1 MAVFVYRGEK
11 VIVNFFFEIIITRL
25 KRMFCVYR
33 LKRCQEGLLNVVLL
47 LFLSLVFTA
56 CGDSDSRK
64 NDRDGAAERIFKG
77 TVREIMGEVQ
87 FKEFDGEFK
96 RLEVGRKLFEKNK
109 LVVEPEA
116 SVVISVSDGSA
127 LMVDGK
133 SEVEL
138 DAMVLESLRRKI
150 AISVRQGRL
159 MFDIQKQTV
168 KDEFEF
174 RTDNLVSTVRGAA
187 GFVENVDG
195 LEISSLKDGGLD
207 VVRENDSPMTITSG
221 QTLLAND
228 NGVRVIS
235 LSCSGTLIL
244 ARAIDS
250 IANGVSSQLG
260 IRASRLALDQL
271 EKMLLTYDDAY
282 KKKIESFVKKTRP
295 QFKPSPLNEYIGK
308 PEVTL
313 EASFVPGTFVIV
325 LGIRESI
332 PESGLY
338 KHTFKW
344 EDSTAY
350 GAKRFIVNCSNGDV
364 EYICHTW
371 NTNFVSAKMAEILT
385 KADERKAVAVKDSSQ
400 QSKKLKKSIAIE
412 GSARERIHVLPEERD
427 IPATLRF
434 SVTGLA
440 GADLKQIKKIV
451 VKRKKSVI
459 KTFSGDEL
467 LTNSFK
473 VPLRLKQNR
482 IARIEITAFLAKG
495 KKIKAKKIYETYCYF
510 DNYEGG
516 KKSNRVN
523 DMSAEEEYKNV
534 VAKHLLKNE

>member
-11 VIVNFFFEIIITRL
+11 VIVNFFYEIIITRL

-33 LKRCQEGLLNVVLL
+33 LKRCQEGLLNVVLV
-47 LFLSLVFTA
+47 LFLSLVFSA

-64 NDRDGAAERIFKG
+64 NDRDGTAERIFKG
-77 TVREIMGEVQ
+77 TVREIVGEVQ
-87 FKEFDGEFK
+87 LKTFDGESN
-96 RLEVGRKLFEKNK
+96 RLEVGQKIFEKNK
-109 LVVEPEA
+109 VVVEPNA

-138 DAMVLESLRRKI
+138 DAIVLESLRRKI
-150 AISVRQGRL
+150 AISVRHGRL

-207 VVRENDSPMTITSG
+207 VVRENDSPMTLTSG

-235 LSCSGTLIL
+235 LSSSGTLIL

-250 IANGVSSQLG
+250 IANEASSQLG

-271 EKMLLTYDDAY
+271 EKMLQTYDDVY
-282 KKKIESFVKKTRP
+282 KKKIENFVKKTRP

-308 PEVTL
+308 PEATL

-325 LGIRESI
+325 LGIRDSI

-338 KHTFKW
+338 KHTFEW

-412 GSARERIHVLPEERD
+412 GSVRERIHVLPEERD

-451 VKRKKSVI
+451 VKRKKTVI

>member
-1 MAVFVYRGEK
+1 MVVYRGDK
-11 VIVNFFFEIIITRL
+11 VIVSFFFEIIITRL
-25 KRMFCVYR
+25 KRMLGVYR
-33 LKRCQEGLLNVVLL
+33 LVRIQEGLLSVVLVL
-47 LFLSLVFTA
+47 ALSLVFSA

-64 NDRDGAAERIFKG
+64 NANGSESVEHIFRG
-77 TVREIMGEVQ
+77 TVRQVVGDVQ
-87 FKEFDGEFK
+87 LKTFDGESS
-96 RLEVGRKLFEKNK
+96 RLEVGHKFFEGSK
-109 LVVEPEA
+109 LVAEPRA
-116 SVVISVSDGSA
+116 SVVISVADGSA
-127 LMVDGK
+127 LKMDGK
-133 SEVEL
+133 TEVEL
-138 DAMVLESLRRKI
+138 DAKVLESLRRKVV
-150 AISVRQGRL
+150 ISLHQGRL

-168 KDEFEF
+168 KDEFEI
-174 RTDNLVSTVRGAA
+174 RTDKFGATIHGTA
-187 GFVENVDG
+187 GFAENVDG
-195 LEISSLKDGGLD
+195 LEIISLKSERLEVMSENGL
-207 VVRENDSPMTITSG
+207 TSVIAAG

-228 NGVRVIS
+228 NGVRVLS
-235 LSCSGTLIL
+235 LSSSGTLIL

-250 IANGVSSQLG
+250 IATESSSKLGV
-260 IRASRLALDQL
+260 RASRLALDEV
-271 EKMLLTYDDAY
+271 EKKLQNYDDAY
-282 KKKIESFVKKTRP
+282 KKKVESFIKKTQP
-295 QFKPSPLNEYIGK
+295 QFKAKPLNEYIGK
-308 PEVTL
+308 PVAPL
-313 EASFVPGTFVIV
+313 EASFVPGTYVMV
-325 LGIRESI
+325 LGIRDSI

-338 KHTFKW
+338 KRSFEW

-350 GAKRFIVNCSNGDV
+350 GAKRFIVNCGNDEV

-385 KADERKAVAVKDSSQ
+385 KANERKAVAVKDSSQ
-400 QSKKLKKSIAIE
+400 QSKKVKKSIAIE

-440 GADLKQIKKIV
+440 GADLKQIRKIV

-482 IARIEITAFLAKG
+482 IARIEITAFLVNG
-495 KKIKAKKIYETYCYF
+495 KKIKARKVYETYCYF

-534 VAKHLLKNE
+534 VSKHLLKNE

>member
-1 MAVFVYRGEK
+1 VF
-11 VIVNFFFEIIITRL
+11 
-25 KRMFCVYR
+25 
-33 LKRCQEGLLNVVLL
+33 
-47 LFLSLVFTA
+47 SA

-64 NDRDGAAERIFKG
+64 NDRDGTAERIFKG
-77 TVREIMGEVQ
+77 TVREIVGEVQ
-87 FKEFDGEFK
+87 LKTFDGESN
-96 RLEVGRKLFEKNK
+96 RLEVGQKVFEKNK
-109 LVVEPEA
+109 VVVEPKA

-138 DAMVLESLRRKI
+138 DAIVLESLRRKI
-150 AISVRQGRL
+150 AISVRHGRL
-159 MFDIQKQTV
+159 MFEIQKQTV

-174 RTDNLVSTVRGAA
+174 LTDNLASTVRGAA

-207 VVRENDSPMTITSG
+207 VVRENDSPMTLTSG

-235 LSCSGTLIL
+235 LSSSGTLIL

-250 IANGVSSQLG
+250 IVNEASSQLG

-271 EKMLLTYDDAY
+271 EKMLLTYDDGY

-308 PEVTL
+308 PEATL

-325 LGIRESI
+325 LGIRDSI

-338 KHTFKW
+338 KHTFEW

-385 KADERKAVAVKDSSQ
+385 KANERKAVAVKDSSQ

-412 GSARERIHVLPEERD
+412 GSVRERIHVLPEERD

-451 VKRKKSVI
+451 VKRKNAVI

>member
-33 LKRCQEGLLNVVLL
+33 LKRCQEGLLNVVLV
-47 LFLSLVFTA
+47 LFLSLVFSA

-64 NDRDGAAERIFKG
+64 NDRDGTAERIFKG
-77 TVREIMGEVQ
+77 TVREIVGEVQ
-87 FKEFDGEFK
+87 LKTYDGESN
-96 RLEVGRKLFEKNK
+96 RLEVGQKVFEKNK
-109 LVVEPEA
+109 VVVEPKA

-138 DAMVLESLRRKI
+138 DAIVLESLRRKN
-150 AISVRQGRL
+150 AISVRHGRL

-207 VVRENDSPMTITSG
+207 VVRENDSPMTLTSG

-235 LSCSGTLIL
+235 LSSSGTLIL

-250 IANGVSSQLG
+250 IANEASSQLE

-271 EKMLLTYDDAY
+271 EKMLLTYNDVY
-282 KKKIESFVKKTRP
+282 KKKIENFVKKTRP

-308 PEVTL
+308 PEATL

-325 LGIRESI
+325 LGIRDSI

-338 KHTFKW
+338 KHTFEW

-412 GSARERIHVLPEERD
+412 GSVRERIHVLPEERD

-451 VKRKKSVI
+451 VKRKTAVI

-495 KKIKAKKIYETYCYF
+495 KKITAKKIYETYCYF

>member
-1 MAVFVYRGEK
+1 M
-11 VIVNFFFEIIITRL
+11 IVNFFYEIIITRL

-33 LKRCQEGLLNVVLL
+33 LKRCQEGLLNVVLV
-47 LFLSLVFTA
+47 LFLSLVFSA

-64 NDRDGAAERIFKG
+64 NDRDGTAERIFKG
-77 TVREIMGEVQ
+77 TVREIVGEVQ
-87 FKEFDGEFK
+87 LKTFDGESN
-96 RLEVGRKLFEKNK
+96 RLEVGQKIFEKNK
-109 LVVEPEA
+109 VVVEPNA

-138 DAMVLESLRRKI
+138 DAIVLESLRRKI
-150 AISVRQGRL
+150 AISVRHGRL

-207 VVRENDSPMTITSG
+207 VVRENDSPMTLTSG

-235 LSCSGTLIL
+235 LSSSGTLIL

-250 IANGVSSQLG
+250 IANEASSQLG

-271 EKMLLTYDDAY
+271 EKMLQTYDDVY
-282 KKKIESFVKKTRP
+282 KKKIENFVKKTRP

-308 PEVTL
+308 PEATL

-325 LGIRESI
+325 LGIRDSI

-338 KHTFKW
+338 KHTFEW

-385 KADERKAVAVKDSSQ
+385 KANERKAVAVKDSSQ

-412 GSARERIHVLPEERD
+412 GSVRERIHVLPEERD

-451 VKRKKSVI
+451 VKRKKTVI

>member
-33 LKRCQEGLLNVVLL
+33 LKRCQEGLLNVVLV
-47 LFLSLVFTA
+47 LFLSLVFSA

-64 NDRDGAAERIFKG
+64 NDRDGTAECIFKG
-77 TVREIMGEVQ
+77 TVREIVGEVQ
-87 FKEFDGEFK
+87 LKTFDGESN
-96 RLEVGRKLFEKNK
+96 RLEVGQKVFEKNK
-109 LVVEPEA
+109 VVVELKA

-138 DAMVLESLRRKI
+138 DAIVLESLRRKI
-150 AISVRQGRL
+150 AISVRHGRL

-195 LEISSLKDGGLD
+195 LEISSLKDGSLD
-207 VVRENDSPMTITSG
+207 VVRENDSPMTLTSG

-235 LSCSGTLIL
+235 LSSSGTLIL

-250 IANGVSSQLG
+250 IANEASSQLG

-271 EKMLLTYDDAY
+271 EKMLLTYDDVY
-282 KKKIESFVKKTRP
+282 KKKIENFVKKTRP

-308 PEVTL
+308 PEATL

-325 LGIRESI
+325 LGIRDSI

-338 KHTFKW
+338 KHTFEW

-385 KADERKAVAVKDSSQ
+385 KANERKAVAVKDSSQ

-412 GSARERIHVLPEERD
+412 GSVRERIHVLPEERD

-451 VKRKKSVI
+451 VKRKKAVI

-495 KKIKAKKIYETYCYF
+495 KKITAKKIYETYCYF

>member
-33 LKRCQEGLLNVVLL
+33 LKRCQEGLLNVVLV
-47 LFLSLVFTA
+47 LFLSLVFSA

-64 NDRDGAAERIFKG
+64 NDRDGTAERIFKG
-77 TVREIMGEVQ
+77 TVREIVGEVQ
-87 FKEFDGEFK
+87 LNTFDGESN
-96 RLEVGRKLFEKNK
+96 RLEVGQKIFEKNK
-109 LVVEPEA
+109 VVVEPKA

-138 DAMVLESLRRKI
+138 DAIVLESLRRKI
-150 AISVRQGRL
+150 VISVRHGRL

-207 VVRENDSPMTITSG
+207 VVRENDSPMTLTSG

-235 LSCSGTLIL
+235 LSSSGTLIL

-250 IANGVSSQLG
+250 IANEASSQLG

-271 EKMLLTYDDAY
+271 EKMLLTYDDVY
-282 KKKIESFVKKTRP
+282 KKKIENFVKKTRP

-308 PEVTL
+308 PEATL

-325 LGIRESI
+325 LGIRDSI

-338 KHTFKW
+338 KHTFEW

-412 GSARERIHVLPEERD
+412 GSVRERIHVLPEERD

-451 VKRKKSVI
+451 VKRKKAVI

-495 KKIKAKKIYETYCYF
+495 KKITAKKIYETYCYF

>member
-11 VIVNFFFEIIITRL
+11 VIVNFFYEIIITRL

-33 LKRCQEGLLNVVLL
+33 LKRCQEGLLNVVLV
-47 LFLSLVFTA
+47 LFLSLVFSA

-64 NDRDGAAERIFKG
+64 NDRDGTAERIFKG
-77 TVREIMGEVQ
+77 TVREIVGEVQ
-87 FKEFDGEFK
+87 LKTFDGESN
-96 RLEVGRKLFEKNK
+96 RLEVGQKIFEKNK
-109 LVVEPEA
+109 VVVEPNA

-138 DAMVLESLRRKI
+138 DAIVLESLRRKI
-150 AISVRQGRL
+150 AISVRHGRL

-207 VVRENDSPMTITSG
+207 VVRENDSPMTLTSG

-235 LSCSGTLIL
+235 LSSSGTLIL

-250 IANGVSSQLG
+250 IANEASSQLG

-271 EKMLLTYDDAY
+271 EKMLQTYDDVY
-282 KKKIESFVKKTRP
+282 KKKIENFVKKTRP

-308 PEVTL
+308 PEATL

-325 LGIRESI
+325 LGIRDSI

-338 KHTFKW
+338 KHTFEW

-385 KADERKAVAVKDSSQ
+385 KANERKAVAVKDSSQ

-412 GSARERIHVLPEERD
+412 GSVRERIHVLPEERD

-451 VKRKKSVI
+451 VKRKKTVI

>member
-33 LKRCQEGLLNVVLL
+33 LKRCQEGLLNVVLV
-47 LFLSLVFTA
+47 LFLSLVFSA

-64 NDRDGAAERIFKG
+64 NDRDGTAERIFKG
-77 TVREIMGEVQ
+77 TVREIVGEVQ
-87 FKEFDGEFK
+87 LKTFDGESN
-96 RLEVGRKLFEKNK
+96 RLEVGQKIFEKNK
-109 LVVEPEA
+109 VVVEPNA

-138 DAMVLESLRRKI
+138 DAIVLESLRRKI
-150 AISVRQGRL
+150 AISVRHGRL

-207 VVRENDSPMTITSG
+207 VVRENDSPMTLTSG

-235 LSCSGTLIL
+235 LSSSGTLIL

-250 IANGVSSQLG
+250 IANEASSQLG

-271 EKMLLTYDDAY
+271 EKMLQTYDDVY
-282 KKKIESFVKKTRP
+282 KKKIENFVKKTRP

-308 PEVTL
+308 PEATL

-325 LGIRESI
+325 LGIRDSI

-338 KHTFKW
+338 KHTFEW

-412 GSARERIHVLPEERD
+412 GSVRERIHVLPEERD

-451 VKRKKSVI
+451 VKRKKTVI